1 MLYVTTGNNY
11 SLPATETSDAIL
23 AFHLYTGRM
32 AWAKQL
38 RPGDAFNSSCGRG
51 PNCPQERGPDYDF
64 GASAMLA
71 PLADGRSLLVAGQ
84 KSGMVYALDP
94 DRKGEI
100 VWQTRVGRGGAIGGV
115 QWGMATDGQQV
126 YAAVSDVVPIP
137 KMNPDPFD
145 ARPFNLLP
153 GAGGGLTAL
162 RLNDGSKVWYAA
174 PSSICDSKP
183 GCSPAQSAA
192 VTAIPGVVFSG
203 SLDGHLRAFA
213 VEDGKLLWDIDTA
226 RDYETVNGVK
236 GRGGSLDG
244 PGAVV
249 VGGMVFVNSGYA
261 RFGGMPGNVLLAFAP
276 DKSPGER

>member
-1 MLYVTTGNNY
+1 
-11 SLPATETSDAIL
+11 
-23 AFHLYTGRM
+23 
-32 AWAKQL
+32 
-38 RPGDAFNSSCGRG
+38 
-51 PNCPQERGPDYDF
+51 
-64 GASAMLA
+64 MLA
-71 PLADGRSLLVAGQ
+71 RLADGRSLLVAGQ

-94 DRKGEI
+94 NQKGEV
-100 VWQTRVGRGGAIGGV
+100 VWQSRVGRGSPIGGV

-137 KMNPDPFD
+137 KMNSDPFD
-145 ARPFNLLP
+145 IRPINLSP
-153 GAGGGLTAL
+153 RAGGGLTAL

-174 PSSICDSKP
+174 APSICDSKP

-192 VTAIPGVVFSG
+192 VTAIPGAVFSG

-213 VEDGKLLWDIDTA
+213 ADDGRLLWDFDTA
-226 RDYETVNGVK
+226 RDFETVNGVR

-261 RFGGMPGNVLLAFAP
+261 RFGAMHGNVLLAFAP
-276 DKSPGER
+276 DTSPGERQ